1 MKKNLFGPLLLFV
14 FIAISCKKDSGG
26 TSTPEKFMSLT
37 AGSTWNYKLT
47 NNPSTTPVTSNYTL
61 TASNNDSTAN
71 GRTYRIFTNSAG
83 PNEYYNITGD
93 DYYTFRTLPAALN
106 VAPVELIYLKGNAGV
121 NDIWFKDVPVTVDIG
136 LPFPVTITIKLT
148 QKIAQKGITRVVN
161 GITYNNV
168 IDVQTDLSA
177 SGIPVAYTLTSNIHY
192 YYAPKVGQIES
203 YTKIDFTTT
212 GFPPVNFEEKR
223 ELQSS
228 TIL

>member
-1 MKKNLFGPLLLFV
+1 MKKILYGCFLLLV
-14 FIAISCKKDSGG
+14 FTSISCKKDKGNAPSND
-26 TSTPEKFMSLT
+26 KFMSLT
-37 AGSTWNYKLT
+37 AGSTWQYKLT
-47 NNPSTTPVTSNYTL
+47 NNPSTTPTVSNYTL
-61 TASNNDSTAN
+61 TATSIDSMAN
-71 GRTYRIFTNSAG
+71 GKTYRVFSNSSG
-83 PNEYYNITGD
+83 GNEYYNITGD
-93 DYYTFRTLPAALN
+93 DYYTFRNLPAALN
-106 VAPVELIYLKGNAGV
+106 IAPVELIYLKSNASV
-121 NDIWFKDVPVTVDIG
+121 NDTWFKDVPVTVDIG
-136 LPFPVTITIKLT
+136 LPIPVTITIKLT

-168 IDVQTDLSA
+168 IDVQTDLTA

-203 YTKIDFTTT
+203 YTKIDFSTT